1 MKSEE
6 LQELKNKNAEL
17 IKKACVYTNLAY
29 ALVEVADSF
38 IIDANS
44 ILNKLGAEISRDE
57 KVKYKNTCRAGKT
70 FKVWLKDLAK
80 QIYKIDIAEDVLND
94 TDTLYDTIMLIM
106 DRCGGKMS
114 ILDDIKKLVSNS
126 FESQYKY
133 YK

>member
-38 IIDANS
+38 ILDANS

-106 DRCGGKMS
+106 DRCGGKMP
-114 ILDDIKKLVSNS
+114 ILDDIKKLIANS